1 MSRLIL
7 WVYSRFTLAL
17 APFLRL
23 KLRRRATHEALY
35 GKHVAERFG
44 HYVNSDS
51 YEWVWIHAVSLGETR
66 AASILLTELRLRDPS
81 LRFLLTHGTAT
92 GRAEGVKLLTPR
104 DIQVWQPWDTPEAT
118 RSFLTHFR
126 PRIGIIMETEVWP
139 QLCSAAQA
147 ENVPLVLANARL
159 SERSL
164 RQMRWL
170 PSLMKPAMNSFLEI
184 WAQTNEDAERLKTA
198 GGNDIRVLGNLKFD
212 IHPPASL
219 MQRGVYLRQR
229 ISKPVVMLASS
240 REGEEDLFLDA
251 LLQRHAQDMPNADA
265 SDLGV
270 QWMIVPRHPQRFAQ
284 VQQMCKAKG
293 FSVSLRSTWSDA
305 PGEADIWLGD
315 SIGEMPLYYSLANVA
330 LLGGSFEKLGGQNL
344 IESIACDCPV
354 VMGPHTFNFKQ
365 ACEQAELTGAARR
378 VKTMMEAVEL
388 AIQLTKRP
396 NKLQEMRV
404 AAGDWLKGS
413 KGAAQRMADRVM
425 LLVDG
430 STETRAP

>member
-1 MSRLIL
+1 MPQLIL
-7 WVYSRFTLAL
+7 WIYSRFTLAL

-23 KLRRRATHEALY
+23 KLRRRATYEALY
-35 GKHVAERFG
+35 GEHVAERFG

-51 YEWVWIHAVSLGETR
+51 SERIWIHAVSLGETR
-66 AASILLTELRLRDPS
+66 AASILLTELRRRDPS

-92 GRAEGVKLLTPR
+92 GRAEGAKLLTPR
-104 DIQVWQPWDTPEAT
+104 DVQAWQPWDTPEAT
-118 RSFLTHFR
+118 RSLLTHFR

-139 QLCSAAQA
+139 QLCAAARA

-164 RQMRWL
+164 RRMRWL

-184 WAQTNEDAERLKTA
+184 WAQTNEDADRLKTT

-219 MQRGVYLRQR
+219 MQRGAHLKQR
-229 ISKPVVMLASS
+229 TPKPVVMLASS
-240 REGEEDLFLDA
+240 REGEEDLFLHA
-251 LLQRHAQDMPNADA
+251 LLQSRAQHRSNAN
-265 SDLGV
+265 SGDLSV

-293 FSVSLRSTWSDA
+293 LSVSLRSAWSDA

-315 SIGEMPLYYSLANVA
+315 SIGEMPLYYSLASVA

-354 VMGPHTFNFKQ
+354 VMGPHTFNFEQ
-365 ACEQAELTGAARR
+365 ACQQAESIGAARR
-378 VKTMMEAVEL
+378 VKNMMEAVEVAL
-388 AIQLTKRP
+388 QLTEQP
-396 NKLQEMRV
+396 HQLQQMRA
-404 AAGDWLKGS
+404 AAGDWLKVS
-413 KGAAQRMADRVM
+413 KGAALRMADRVM
-425 LLVDG
+425 LIVDG
-430 STETRAP
+430 STETREA